1 MKTAI
6 SSTACGR
13 VTLKSPP
20 SRGSDAPHVHSRL
33 RKHLSRCTLDCGFKT
48 PESPALRGFEAERCP
63 IRGTS
68 LYLVIFSNGP
78 HCSKNLPVKFGFSPK
93 TVPANIAQK
102 LPPQRCPQPLLI
114 PIFNF
119 SHKWP
124 TFALTPE
131 SGYTHSVFGERSH
144 TAAYTPKH
152 GPSLPRPQCGFAL
165 PVKSLLFRH
174 AFIYIHFPVLCEP
187 SPSAKGENPAKL
199 PPRLYLKPFFNFS
212 HKRPTFAFTGE
223 SGYTLG
229 FANRIAH
236 EGTNGKTGGV
246 SVGGAITTLGAF
258 RTFTNIP
265 GSGIR
270 TANFA
275 AFGPWSGVLQKD
287 TESLRDSDAL
297 MRVAVP
303 RRRGPAGLR
312 DLFRFCR
319 NRDLYIRRSWF
330 SACARQGCYHYP
342 RLAPHVLET
351 LDGRLSKRFICRFL
365 RPGSLH

>member
-1 MKTAI
+1 MTNY
-6 SSTACGR
+6 SRS
-13 VTLKSPP
+13 VLKSN
-20 SRGSDAPHVHSRL
+20 GL
-33 RKHLSRCTLDCGFKT
+33 RH
-48 PESPALRGFEAERCP
+48 P
-63 IRGTS
+63 
-68 LYLVIFSNGP
+68 
-78 HCSKNLPVKFGFSPK
+78 KNLPVKFGFSPK

-144 TAAYTPKH
+144 TAAYTPKQ
-152 GPSLPRPQCGFAL
+152 GPSLPRPQCGFVPPAKYL
-165 PVKSLLFRH
+165 IFRH

-199 PPRLYLKPFFNFS
+199 PPRLYLKPFFNFP
-212 HKRPTFAFTGE
+212 HKWPSFAFTGE

-229 FANRIAH
+229 PAQRIAH
-236 EGTNGKTGGV
+236 EGTHGKTGGV

-265 GSGIR
+265 GPGIR
-270 TANFA
+270 KVYFA
-275 AFGPWSGVLQKD
+275 AFGSWPGVLPKNA
-287 TESLRDSDAL
+287 ESLRDSDAL

-312 DLFRFCR
+312 DLFAT
-319 NRDLYIRRSWF
+319 W
-330 SACARQGCYHYP
+330 
-342 RLAPHVLET
+342 
-351 LDGRLSKRFICRFL
+351 
-365 RPGSLH
+365 